1 MENRIPYLRGKA
13 MKLPLRPGVYLMK
26 NKQGG
31 IIYVGKAKALKNR
44 VSQYFGSGSGH
55 TRKVQKMVE
64 NVYDFDTI
72 ICENEFEA
80 LVLECSL
87 IKQHRP
93 KYNILLKD
101 DKGYCFIKIT
111 DEPFRRLKT
120 VYRKEDDGGT
130 YIGPYLSTAVINESV
145 DAANKIFCL
154 SSCERQIPS
163 KGYDRRPCLNYYIH
177 QCTAPCCGKIG
188 KIEYN
193 KRVDDAI
200 DFLKGGTKEYLDQL
214 EETMERYSENLE
226 FEKAAE
232 IRDRISAIR
241 KLESRQQV
249 IFSGNET
256 WDIISMARDD
266 EQICF
271 HVLRFEKGKLT
282 GSEDHITE
290 IDETLEHTRS
300 EFIKRYYI
308 LRDNIPERVVIDD
321 NCEDTDLIESWLS
334 EKAGRKVELFIPK
347 QGRPLRL
354 MQMSKNNA
362 YKKLGELKQRGKP
375 DSAVIELGELLML
388 DSPPVFIESYDIS
401 HTAGSDPVGA
411 MIVFKNGV
419 PYKRGYRKFIIKEAQ
434 GGDDYGAMEEVLR
447 RRFLRYIKERENSGD
462 GFGRL
467 PNLILMD
474 GGLGQVH
481 IAEKVLKDLE
491 LDVPVFGMVKD
502 DKHRTRGI
510 ISDEGEIT
518 LSRTRKVYTLVTGI
532 QDEVHRSAIQYHH
545 KRHSEKA
552 RHSELTDVPGIGPK
566 KAEKLWREFRT
577 IEAIKRADID
587 TLSKVKGIS
596 VGDAVNIKKYFN
608 HEI

>member
-1 MENRIPYLRGKA
+1 MENRIPFLRSKA

-55 TRKVQKMVE
+55 SGKVRKMVE

-93 KYNILLKD
+93 KYNVLLKD

-111 DEPFRRLKT
+111 DEPYRRIKS
-120 VYRKEDDGGT
+120 VYRKEDDGAT

-145 DAANKIFCL
+145 NAANKIFGL
-154 SSCERQIPS
+154 HSCSRQIPLT
-163 KGYDRRPCLNYYIH
+163 GRDRRPCLNYYIH
-177 QCTAPCCGKIG
+177 QCTAPCCEKIG
-188 KIEYN
+188 KAEYDR
-193 KRVDDAI
+193 RVEEAVEFI
-200 DFLKGGTKEYLDQL
+200 KGGTGEYLDRL
-214 EETMERYSENLE
+214 EDEMERFSENLE

-232 IRDRISAIR
+232 IRDRIAAIKR
-241 KLESRQQV
+241 LETRQQV

-256 WDIISMARDD
+256 WDIIAMARDD

-282 GSEDHITE
+282 GSEDHLTE
-290 IDETLEHTRS
+290 LDETLEHTRT

-308 LRDNIPERVVIDD
+308 LRDNIPERVITDGE
-321 NCEDTDLIESWLS
+321 CEDTELIESWLS
-334 EKAGRKVELFIPK
+334 VKAGRKVEIFVPK

-375 DSAVIELGELLML
+375 DSAVIELGELLNL
-388 DSPPVFIESYDIS
+388 DSPPLFIESYDIS

-411 MIVFKNGV
+411 MIVFKNGA

-434 GGDDYGAMEEVLR
+434 GGDDYGAMEEVLK
-447 RRFLRYIKERENSGD
+447 RRFLRYLNEREEKPE

-467 PNLILMD
+467 PDLILMD
-474 GGLGQVH
+474 GGIGQVH
-481 IAEKVLKDLE
+481 TALKVLREFD

-502 DKHRTRGI
+502 EKHRTRGI

-518 LSRTRKVYTLVTGI
+518 LSKSRKVYTLVTGI

-552 RHSELTDVPGIGPK
+552 KHSELTDVPGIGPK

-587 TLSKVKGIS
+587 ELSKVNGIS

-608 HEI
+608 HES